1 MLYYKNHE
9 LEKMKQ
15 ELSYPNYELYV
26 VNELYAAT
34 LERLGINEVKE
45 LTNNLLVSEKPINA
59 VLVE

>member
-9 LEKMKQ
+9 LDKMKQ

-26 VNELYAAT
+26 ANELYAAT
-34 LERLGINEVKE
+34 SERLDLKDIKE
-45 LTNNLLVSEKPINA
+45 LANNLLVSEKPINA

>member
-1 MLYYKNHE
+1 MLDYKNHE

-26 VNELYAAT
+26 VNELYAANSEP
-34 LERLGINEVKE
+34 LDINEVKE
-45 LTNNLLVSEKPINA
+45 LANNLLVSETHINV

>member
-1 MLYYKNHE
+1 
-9 LEKMKQ
+9 MKQ

-34 LERLGINEVKE
+34 SERLDIKE
-45 LTNNLLVSEKPINA
+45 IKKLTNNLLVREKHINA

>member
-1 MLYYKNHE
+1 MLDYKNYE

-34 LERLGINEVKE
+34 SERLDIKEIKE
-45 LTNNLLVSEKPINA
+45 LANNLLVSEKPINA